1 VAEEP
6 TSPLERLVELFVY
19 APVGLALSAK
29 EELPAIVDRGRRSL
43 TSQVALARFVGK
55 LALTRGTREATRF
68 IGQAAERVASTRL
81 PFEQEPGAEPAPM
94 HDTFVR
100 SDAVDGDADVGGG
113 AEQPGTG
120 DPTRPPPWWVTS
132 SRNGDGPS
140 AAVGGHDTPTEAQ
153 LAIPGYDS
161 LSAPQV
167 VQRLAGLAAAEL
179 DAVRRYEDAHRGR
192 RTILSRIAQ
201 LQADPA

>member
-1 VAEEP
+1 VAEEQ

-68 IGQAAERVASTRL
+68 IGQAADRVASTRL
-81 PFEQEPGAEPAPM
+81 PFEQGPGAEPEPLRDA
-94 HDTFVR
+94 FVR
-100 SDAVDGDADVGGG
+100 ADTLDADADVDGG
-113 AEQPGTG
+113 AEQPRTG
-120 DPTRPPPWWVTS
+120 DPTRPPPWWVT
-132 SRNGDGPS
+132 RNGDGPS
-140 AAVGGHDTPTEAQ
+140 AGVGGHDTPTEAE

-167 VQRLAGLAAAEL
+167 VQRLAGLAATEL